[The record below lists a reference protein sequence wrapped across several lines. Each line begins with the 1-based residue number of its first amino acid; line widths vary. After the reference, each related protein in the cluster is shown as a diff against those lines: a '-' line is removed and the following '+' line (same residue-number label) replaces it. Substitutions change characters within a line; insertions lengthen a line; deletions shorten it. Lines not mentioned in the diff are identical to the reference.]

1 MILKCFRDASSL
13 RVNLAKSKLYGI
25 GVNSEEVNRADVIL
39 NSGFDSLPFIY
50 LGLPKEVRVFHGSS
64 GAKFALI
71 KVLGFGGWLSMNL
84 GLLGKWRWRF
94 LNEQEALWR
103 KVISVLYDNDGGLQN
118 ISGVGLKKGIWDGIV
133 SSSLAID
140 DTGVAF
146 SHSFI
151 KKDSDGDTTLFWE
164 DLWDAYSK
172 VGRVRGLPPRL
183 GACRPCLI
191 TSSLYTF
198 IYHFG

>member
-50 LGLPKEVRVFHGSS
+50 L
-64 GAKFALI
+64 
-71 KVLGFGGWLSMNL
+71 
-84 GLLGKWRWRF
+84 
-94 LNEQEALWR
+94 
-103 KVISVLYDNDGGLQN
+103 GLQN

-172 VGRVRGLPPRL
+172 
-183 GACRPCLI
+183 
-191 TSSLYTF
+191 
-198 IYHFG
+198 

>member
-1 MILKCFRDASSL
+1 
-13 RVNLAKSKLYGI
+13 
-25 GVNSEEVNRADVIL
+25 
-39 NSGFDSLPFIY
+39 
-50 LGLPKEVRVFHGSS
+50 
-64 GAKFALI
+64 
-71 KVLGFGGWLSMNL
+71 MNL

-151 KKDSDGDTTLFWE
+151 KKDSDGDTALFWE

-172 VGRVRGLPPRL
+172 
-183 GACRPCLI
+183 
-191 TSSLYTF
+191 
-198 IYHFG
+198 